1 MDASKKNLTA
11 VKGSAPIRKVGQ
23 TSHKFY
29 GTDPT
34 PRSMVRQDDSTDLNL
49 K

>member
-1 MDASKKNLTA
+1 MDASKKNMTA

-23 TSHKFY
+23 TAHKFY
-29 GTDPT
+29 GTDPS
-34 PRSMVRQDDSTDLNL
+34 PRSMVRPNDSTDLNL